1 MTLRTTAHVLIG
13 CLLLASAG
21 PYAHGEEPATDDGSA
36 AAVTNHADSITHPSA
51 PAPTDVQL
59 VDQSPNRLEVLRD
72 QWSPGLPE
80 DVGTAEQSVAG
91 YGLLVDTVPTEIV
104 SLQQCIALALK
115 YNTALQIQRL
125 GPVTAAVGVRKA
137 RSVFDPALFG
147 NMDKDRTVIP
157 AESLSAFT
165 SGSVFTTTQFDQN
178 FNANAGLRKLLLSG
192 GEVQL
197 FWQNNRN
204 RANVSVINQLDPEY
218 NVNLGLSLNQ
228 PLLRD
233 FGWRY
238 TLLRVEVAQNT
249 ENSSYQ
255 RYRASIADIVTQV
268 EQAYWRLVLALQSVT
283 VQEQGLALARETLR
297 QNEGKFNVGA
307 LPQTAVLE
315 ARAEVA
321 RREALLIEV
330 QNLAENARDAL
341 RAIINAKDPAAMAL
355 LRINPAEKPTVVPY
369 TIDLERSLKTALEDR
384 PELQAARL
392 DIRGAGLQRKI
403 AENQLLPRLNFVGS
417 IGLNGASGTGV
428 QPFALPGAT
437 PTPFAIPNPSLVGG
451 YGHALGLLPDGRYYN
466 YSAGVVVEVPL
477 DNASAKADYAQADI
491 AFEQSRLSLRQ
502 LEESITLE
510 IKQAVNNL
518 VTDLK
523 SVDARRLAR
532 ELEEE
537 NLRNQQAR
545 YDVGLATTKDLLDF
559 QDRLTLARFTEIQ
572 ALTQYNTD
580 LAQMRRVDGSLL
592 TARNIFV
599 ERPSPEPAP
608 WWASF

>member
-1 MTLRTTAHVLIG
+1 MMLRSMALIACVLGTTL
-13 CLLLASAG
+13 AG
-21 PYAHGEEPATDDGSA
+21 DARGQEPSTHDENG
-36 AAVTNHADSITHPSA
+36 AAVTGGGVSDTHPAA
-51 PAPTDVQL
+51 PPASDVQL
-59 VDQSPNRLEVLRD
+59 IDRSPNHIDVLED
-72 QWSPGLPE
+72 QWSPELPA
-80 DVGTAEQSVAG
+80 DVHAAEQSAAG
-91 YGLLVDTVPTEIV
+91 YGWLVDTAATEIV
-104 SLQQCIALALK
+104 SLQQCVALALK
-115 YNTALQIQRL
+115 YNTELQIQRL
-125 GPVTAAVGVRKA
+125 GPVSAAVGVRQA
-137 RSVFDPALFG
+137 RAIFDPALFG
-147 NMDKDRTVIP
+147 NLDKNRSVIP

-165 SGSVFTTTQFDQN
+165 SGSVTTTSLFDQN
-178 FNANAGLRKLLLSG
+178 FNANVGLRKLLLSG
-192 GEVQL
+192 GQVQL

-204 RANVSVINQLDPEY
+204 RANPSVVNLLDPQY

-249 ENSSYQ
+249 EEASYE
-255 RYRASIADIVTQV
+255 RYRASIADIITRV
-268 EQAYWRLVLALQSVT
+268 EQVYWRLVLALQSVT
-283 VQEQGLALARETLR
+283 VQEQGLALARETQR

-315 ARAEVA
+315 ARTEVA

-330 QNLAENARDAL
+330 QNAAENARDTL

-355 LRINPAEKPTVVPY
+355 LRIDPAEKPTVVPY
-369 TIDLERSLKTALEDR
+369 TIDLERSLKTALEER
-384 PELQAARL
+384 PELLAARL

-403 AENQLLPRLNFVGS
+403 AENQLLPRLNFVGG
-417 IGLNGASGTGV
+417 IGLNSISGTG
-428 QPFALPGAT
+428 QPPFALPQPGAT
-437 PTPFAIPNPSLVGG
+437 PTPFAVANPALIGG

-477 DNASAKADYAQADI
+477 DNAAAKADYAQADV

-502 LEESITLE
+502 LEESVTLE

-559 QDRLTLARFTEIQ
+559 QDRLTQARFLEIQ

-592 TARNIFV
+592 NARNVYI